1 MFLSFNESM
10 KKEDIMARF
19 LRKLM
24 NRNTW
29 GGKHTE
35 AKNLV
40 KAVPKHLRGEKVTS
54 DAIKDLNKLEFLIY
68 KPSTG
73 EMHIS
78 LNPRKKKE
86 IDEFLDSIHK
96 KFSEN

>member
-1 MFLSFNESM
+1 
-10 KKEDIMARF
+10 
-19 LRKLM
+19 M

-35 AKNLV
+35 AKNLL
-40 KAVPKHLRGEKVTS
+40 KAVPKHLRGDKVTS
-54 DAIKDLNKLEFLIY
+54 EAIKELHRLEFLIS

-86 IDEFLDSIHK
+86 IDEFLDSVVK
-96 KFSEN
+96 NFLEY

>member
-1 MFLSFNESM
+1 MYKGLIRCVE
-10 KKEDIMARF
+10 KEAIMARF

-35 AKNLV
+35 AKNLL
-40 KAVPKHLRGEKVTS
+40 KAVPKHLRGDKVTS
-54 DAIKDLNKLEFLIY
+54 EAIKELHRLEFLIS

-86 IDEFLDSIHK
+86 IDEFLDSVVK
-96 KFSEN
+96 NFLEY